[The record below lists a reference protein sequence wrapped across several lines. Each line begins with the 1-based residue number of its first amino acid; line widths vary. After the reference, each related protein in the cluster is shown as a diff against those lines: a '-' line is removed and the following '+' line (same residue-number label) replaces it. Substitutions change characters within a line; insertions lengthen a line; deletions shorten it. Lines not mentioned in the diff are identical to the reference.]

1 MRKKILAVL
10 SVCAV
15 LALSACSVK
24 ELDDKYGSM
33 TDSELDSV
41 FEKEFGE
48 KAFPDGSVT
57 SDTSSES
64 SSLAVSPSDAKDLVS
79 AIEKSED
86 LDFSYF
92 EIGESKFNIKF
103 DYVDTLTFGSALG
116 AVEGEEPF
124 DGWKE
129 GVPFRGNTYST
140 ELDKDGKGVKTDNS
154 SLVYL
159 MEGNEVSINFYT
171 KPKDGYPE
179 NLPLE
184 IAGVAVALESSGD
197 TDIIFADGV
206 KVGMNIS
213 DAEKLITGY
222 EYYGDGIRAYK
233 DRNDI
238 SLIMHI
244 NDEDIIDRI
253 YLIRYVMPD
262 GKE

>member
-1 MRKKILAVL
+1 MMKKRVLAVL
-10 SVCAV
+10 SVCVV

-48 KAFPDGSVT
+48 KAFPDGSVKN
-57 SDTSSES
+57 DTSS
-64 SSLAVSPSDAKDLVS
+64 LTASPSDAKDLVS

-103 DYVDTLTFGSALG
+103 DYVDTLTFGSVLG

-124 DGWKE
+124 DGWGE
-129 GVPFRGNTYST
+129 GVPFKGNTYST
-140 ELDKDGKGVKTDNS
+140 ELDKDGKGVKTDSS

-179 NLPLE
+179 SLPLE

-197 TDIIFADGV
+197 TDVIFADGV

-222 EYYGDGIRAYK
+222 EYYGDGVRAYK

-244 NDEDIIDRI
+244 NDEEIIDRI